1 MSFFRRFRKTDDAVI
16 VDSVTGTFNRRQLD
30 RDISTGLVSDQP
42 TSTLMID
49 VDDFAQYTGKKGAA
63 DPDQVLERV
72 AWVIMATVRTTDVVY
87 RHARSSFCVLLP
99 STNDT
104 DAVTVADRIRV
115 NVEKM
120 PLLSSLSVTISIG
133 VASGPSDDVAGAVD
147 RAIEALGRAM
157 QTGAGSLS
165 SGAPSPE
172 ASDELAAL
180 APANRPFTA
189 PVAEPFAAASSVAT
203 MPPPAVSTG
212 VSLPPPP
219 GS

>member
-1 MSFFRRFRKTDDAVI
+1 MSIFRRLKKKDESVI

-30 RDISTGLVSDQP
+30 RDIANGVVGDQP

-49 VDDFAQYTGKKGAA
+49 VDDFETFTGKKGSP

-99 STNDT
+99 STSDS
-104 DAVTVADRIRV
+104 DAVAVADRIRV

-120 PLLSSLSVTISIG
+120 PLLSSLAVSISIG

-157 QTGAGSLS
+157 QSGSGTLES
-165 SGAPSPE
+165 T
-172 ASDELAAL
+172 DEELEEL
-180 APANRPFTA
+180 APASQPLA
-189 PVAEPFAAASSVAT
+189 PPVAEPLPVPTAEMAPPVAPSGAT
-203 MPPPAVSTG
+203 
-212 VSLPPPP
+212 LPPPTA
-219 GS
+219 